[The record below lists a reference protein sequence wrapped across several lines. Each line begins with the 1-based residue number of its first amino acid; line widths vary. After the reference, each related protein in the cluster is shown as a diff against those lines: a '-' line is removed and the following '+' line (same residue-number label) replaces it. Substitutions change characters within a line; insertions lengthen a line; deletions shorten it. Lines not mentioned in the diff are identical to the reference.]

1 MLNFLLAMNSVELFG
16 LVFGILAVWLLI
28 KENIWTWPVGIAYI
42 IASLY
47 IFYES
52 RLYAD
57 FALHLFF
64 FVMSLYGW
72 YYWLKGGDRSEPD
85 LPVTHENTTLL
96 AALLGLCFL
105 MIFISGSW
113 FAANTDAD
121 LPYWDNTTSFLSLLA
136 MWLQSRKKIE
146 SWILW
151 FVIDVLAVG
160 IYFVKGISF
169 YSLLYLIYLGMA
181 IMGYTAWRKS
191 MADNRNADTELEG
204 SEDDDRNYSPDRA

>member
-1 MLNFLLAMNSVELFG
+1 
-16 LVFGILAVWLLI
+16 
-28 KENIWTWPVGIAYI
+28 
-42 IASLY
+42 
-47 IFYES
+47 
-52 RLYAD
+52 
-57 FALHLFF
+57 
-64 FVMSLYGW
+64 MSLYGW